1 MKQRIVIAMALT
13 CSPQLLIADEPTT
26 ALDVTIQAQVLH
38 LIEDMKQKI
47 NMAVVMITHDLGI
60 IAKTCDNVAVMYAGE
75 IVEYGTFEDFFDCNH
90 HHPYT
95 QGLFDSIPSL
105 TGSEDRLKPID
116 GLMPNPT
123 ELPQGCKFHPR
134 CMRCTER
141 CKTEV
146 PHNYEKDGH
155 MIKCHLFEEGEW

>member
-1 MKQRIVIAMALT
+1 M
-13 CSPQLLIADEPTT
+13 
-26 ALDVTIQAQVLH
+26 TIQAQVLH

-47 NMAVVMITHDLGI
+47 DMAVVMITHDLGV
-60 IAKTCDNVAVMYAGE
+60 IAKTCDNVAVMYAGHE

-95 QGLFDSIPSL
+95 QGLFDSIPIL

-123 ELPQGCKFHPR
+123 ELPQGLQVPPSLY
-134 CMRCTER
+134 
-141 CKTEV
+141 EV
-146 PHNYEKDGH
+146 YRAMQDRGASPTMKRMD
-155 MIKCHLFEEGEW
+155 I